1 MSPSTVL
8 NFNVDTIDNLKV
20 LGKDWIIILSLLKQ
34 NSNWLV
40 TK

>member
-8 NFNVDTIDNLKV
+8 NFNVDTNDNLKV